1 MSKIDAATLEMIS
14 ALDFPVLD
22 SKAKDDMIAEID
34 KARQDK
40 DSLGGIIECA
50 AVGLPPGLGEH
61 IFGGMENR
69 ISSLI
74 FGIPAVTGIEFG
86 KGFECAEM
94 RGSEFNDPFCFDGNI
109 IRTKTNNHG
118 GILGGI
124 TTGMPLIFRASIKP
138 TPSIAKAQESVN
150 LRTGESVKLEIKGR
164 HDPCI
169 VPRAVPCIEAAAAI
183 AIFDATLLAADSLLL
198 PQIRKEK

>member
-1 MSKIDAATLEMIS
+1 
-14 ALDFPVLD
+14 LDFPVSD
-22 SKAKDDMIAEID
+22 CKAKEDMIAAID
-34 KARQDK
+34 KARQGK

-69 ISSLI
+69 IASLI

-86 KGFECAEM
+86 KGFESAKIK
-94 RGSEFNDPFCFDGNI
+94 GSENNDPFYYDNNKVK
-109 IRTKTNNHG
+109 TKTNNHG

-150 LRTGESVKLEIKGR
+150 LRTGETAKLEVKGR

-169 VPRAVPCIEAAAAI
+169 VPRAVPCIEAVAAI
-183 AIFDATLLAADSLLL
+183 AIFDTMLLY
-198 PQIRKEK
+198 